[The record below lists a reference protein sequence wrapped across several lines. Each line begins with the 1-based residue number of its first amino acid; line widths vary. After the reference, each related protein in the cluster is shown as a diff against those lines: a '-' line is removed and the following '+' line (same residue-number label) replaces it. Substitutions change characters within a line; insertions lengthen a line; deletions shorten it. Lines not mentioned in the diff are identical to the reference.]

1 MTACV
6 CYVAMQHGRA
16 CGNPLKRFENGAM
29 ARIWTDLKHRV
40 TLLLALFRP
49 APGVSVAAPAAPHP
63 WERSYPEGLAWDMAI
78 PVTAVPAIL
87 DASVTAWPDSPCL
100 EFLGKRYS
108 YAEVGELVARAAKGF
123 QELGVTK
130 GVAVG
135 LFLPNSAYYVICYYA
150 VLKAGG
156 TVVNFNP
163 LYAEPEIAR
172 QIEDSGAR
180 IMVTMN
186 LNTLYPKVARRL
198 EDTGLEKLVVCG
210 MGRALPF
217 TKRALFTLFKR
228 REVAATP
235 NDDAHTRFSKLIDND
250 GIPAAVEIDPERDVA
265 VMQYTGGTTGSP
277 KAALLTHANITANTA
292 QIRSWSGAV
301 SIGQERVLAVLP
313 LFHVF
318 GMTGVMNLAIAQG
331 SEILLLPRFKI
342 AETLAAIDKDKP
354 TVFLGVPTIYS
365 AINEHRELDNYD
377 LSSLK
382 FCISG
387 GAPLPLAIKTKFEA
401 VTGCTLVEGY
411 GLTEAGPVV
420 TINPFNGEGPE
431 NSAGLPLP
439 GTLVEIV
446 STEGPERVLPLGAT
460 GEICVTGPQVMAG
473 FWNRPEETREAL
485 RGGRLR
491 TGDLGYL
498 DRDGYLHIVDR
509 IKDLIITGGFNVYP
523 RMIEEAIY
531 QHPAVAEVAVCGV
544 LDRHRGEAVKAFI
557 RLAEGHTLT
566 GAEVRG
572 FLKDK
577 LALFEIPRKVEF
589 REEIPK
595 TLVGKPLR
603 RQLVEEEKQRLA
615 ERDGRAAEARA
626 ALLVAGA
633 PDDDDRDIK
642 DGDCAA

>member
-1 MTACV
+1 M
-6 CYVAMQHGRA
+6 
-16 CGNPLKRFENGAM
+16 KRFENGAM
-29 ARIWTDLKHRV
+29 ARLWADMKYRA

-49 APGVSVAAPAAPHP
+49 ASAPGMHAPLPPARHP
-63 WERSYPEGLAWDMAI
+63 WEKSYPEGISWDMAI
-78 PVTAVPAIL
+78 PVTSVPAIL
-87 DASVTAWPDSPCL
+87 DAAVIAWPDSPCL

-108 YAEVGELVARAAKGF
+108 YAEVGELVAKAAKGF
-123 QELGVTK
+123 QALGVTK

-186 LNTLYPKVARRL
+186 LNTLYSKVARRL
-198 EDTGLEKLVVCG
+198 EDTCLEKLVVCG

-217 TKRALFTLFKR
+217 TKRALFMLFKR

-235 NDDAHTRFSKLIDND
+235 NDDAHIRFSKLIGND
-250 GIPAAVEIDPERDVA
+250 GIPAAAEIDPERDIA

-277 KAALLTHANITANTA
+277 KAALLTHANIAANTA
-292 QIRSWSGAV
+292 QIRAWAAPIGG
-301 SIGQERVLAVLP
+301 GQERVLAVLP

-331 SEILLLPRFKI
+331 SEILLLPRFKV
-342 AETLAAIDKDKP
+342 AETLAAIDKEKP

-365 AINEHRELDNYD
+365 AINEHKELDNYD

-446 STEGPERVLPLGAT
+446 STEDPERFLALGET

-473 FWNRPEETREAL
+473 FWNRPEETRDAL

-491 TGDLGYL
+491 TGDVGHL
-498 DRDGYLHIVDR
+498 DQDGYLYIVDR

-523 RMIEEAIY
+523 RMVEEAIY

-544 LDRHRGEAVKAFI
+544 PDRHRGEVVKAFI
-557 RLAEGHTLT
+557 KLTDGVTLT
-566 GAEVRG
+566 GTELRA
-572 FLKDK
+572 FLKEK
-577 LALFEIPRKVEF
+577 LASFEIPRKVEF
-589 REEIPK
+589 RDEIPK
-595 TLVGKPLR
+595 TPVGKPLR
-603 RQLVEEEKQRLA
+603 RQLVEEEKRRLA
-615 ERDGRAAEARA
+615 ERDARAVEARA
-626 ALLVAGA
+626 ALVAES
-633 PDDDDRDIK
+633 DDT
-642 DGDCAA
+642 DGDIRDGDRAA

>member
-1 MTACV
+1 
-6 CYVAMQHGRA
+6 
-16 CGNPLKRFENGAM
+16 M
-29 ARIWTDLKHRV
+29 ARIWADLKYRV

-49 APGVSVAAPAAPHP
+49 APGVPAPDGAAPHP
-63 WERSYPEGLAWDMAI
+63 WEKSYPEGLAWDMTI
-78 PVTAVPAIL
+78 PIKPVTAIL
-87 DASVTAWPDSPCL
+87 DEAVTAWPDSPCL
-100 EFLGKRYS
+100 EFVGKRYN
-108 YAEVGELVARAAKGF
+108 YAEVGELVAKAAKGF

-130 GVAVG
+130 GVPVG

-150 VLKAGG
+150 ILKAGG

-172 QIEDSGAR
+172 QIDDSGTR
-180 IMVTMN
+180 VMVTMN
-186 LNTLYPKVARRL
+186 LNTLYTKVARRL
-198 EDTGLEKLVVCG
+198 DDTCLEKLVVCG

-217 TKRALFTLFKR
+217 TKRALFILFKR
-228 REVAATP
+228 REVTATP
-235 NDDAHTRFSKLIDND
+235 VDDAHIRFSKLIGND
-250 GIPAAVEIDPERDVA
+250 GIPAAVEVDPERDVA

-292 QIRSWSGAV
+292 QIQAWSSV
-301 SIGQERVLAVLP
+301 ITTGQERVLAVLP

-318 GMTGVMNLAIAQG
+318 GMTGVMNLALAQG
-331 SEILLLPRFKI
+331 SEILLLPRFKVT
-342 AETLAAIDKDKP
+342 ETLAAIDKEKP

-365 AINEHRELDNYD
+365 AINEHRELDKYD

-411 GLTEAGPVV
+411 GLSEAGPVV

-439 GTLVEIV
+439 GTLVEIF
-446 STEGPERVLPLGAT
+446 SIEDPERVLPLGET

-491 TGDLGYL
+491 TGDVGYL
-498 DRDGYLHIVDR
+498 DPDGYLYIVDR

-523 RMIEEAIY
+523 RMVEEAIY

-544 LDRHRGEAVKAFI
+544 PDRHRGEVVKAFVK
-557 RLAEGHTLT
+557 LAEGVTLT
-566 GAEVRG
+566 GTELRG

-577 LALFEIPRKVEF
+577 LAPFEIPRKVEF
-589 REEIPK
+589 RQEIPK

-615 ERDGRAAEARA
+615 ERDARAAEARTALA
-626 ALLVAGA
+626 AES
-633 PDDDDRDIK
+633 DDGDRDIK

>member
-1 MTACV
+1 MRAYV
-6 CYVAMQHGRA
+6 CYCAMQHEPTH
-16 CGNPLKRFENGAM
+16 GNPLKRFEDGAM
-29 ARIWTDLKHRV
+29 EQLWAGLRHRV
-40 TLLLALFRP
+40 TLLLAFFRP
-49 APGVSVAAPAAPHP
+49 APIARARLAAARHP
-63 WERSYPEGLAWDMAI
+63 WEKSYPEGLAWDMAI
-78 PVTAVPAIL
+78 PIKPVSAIL
-87 DASVTAWPDSPCL
+87 DAAVTAWPDSPCL
-100 EFLGKRYS
+100 EFLGTRYS

-130 GVAVG
+130 GVPVG

-186 LNTLYPKVARRL
+186 LNTLYTKVARRL
-198 EDTGLEKLVVCG
+198 EDTCLEKLVVCG

-217 TKRALFTLFKR
+217 TKRALFMLFKQ
-228 REVAATP
+228 REVAVTP
-235 NDDAHTRFSKLIDND
+235 DDDAHIQFSKLIETD
-250 GIPAAVEIDPERDVA
+250 GIPAAVAVDPERDVA

-292 QIRSWSGAV
+292 QIRFWASAV
-301 SIGQERVLAVLP
+301 GTGQERVLAVLP

-318 GMTGVMNLAIAQG
+318 GMTGVMNLALAQG
-331 SEILLLPRFKI
+331 SEILLLPRFKVS
-342 AETLAAIDKDKP
+342 ETLAAIDKEKP

-420 TINPFNGEGPE
+420 TINPFHGEGPE

-446 STEGPERVLPLGAT
+446 STEGPERVLPLGES

-473 FWNRPEETREAL
+473 FWNRPEETRDAL

-491 TGDLGYL
+491 TGDIGYL
-498 DRDGYLHIVDR
+498 DPNGYLYIIDR

-523 RMIEEAIY
+523 RVVEEAIY

-544 LDRHRGEAVKAFI
+544 PDRHRGEVVKAFVK
-557 RLAEGHTLT
+557 LAEDVTLT
-566 GAEVRG
+566 GTELRG

-577 LALFEIPRKVEF
+577 LAPFEIPRKVEF
-589 REEIPK
+589 RDEIPK

-603 RQLVEEEKQRLA
+603 RQLVAEEKQRLA
-615 ERDGRAAEARA
+615 ERDARAAEARSALA
-626 ALLVAGA
+626 AAR
-633 PDDDDRDIK
+633 PDDNDSDIK
-642 DGDCAA
+642 ESDCVV

>member
-1 MTACV
+1 MEYLWA
-6 CYVAMQHGRA
+6 GLR
-16 CGNPLKRFENGAM
+16 
-29 ARIWTDLKHRV
+29 HRV

-49 APGVSVAAPAAPHP
+49 APAAPAPVPYSIRPHP
-63 WERSYPEGLAWDMAI
+63 WEKSYPEGVAWDMAI
-78 PVTAVPAIL
+78 PITSVPAIL

-100 EFLGKRYS
+100 EFVGKRYS
-108 YAEVGELVARAAKGF
+108 YAEVGDLVARAAKGF
-123 QELGVTK
+123 QALGVTK
-130 GVAVG
+130 GVPVG
-135 LFLPNSAYYVICYYA
+135 LFLPNSAYYVICFYA

-172 QIEDSGAR
+172 QIEDAGVQ

-186 LNTLYPKVARRL
+186 LNTLYSKLARRL
-198 EDTGLEKLVVCG
+198 ADTCLEKLVVCG

-217 TKRALFTLFKR
+217 TKRALFMLFKR
-228 REVAATP
+228 REVAVTP
-235 NDDAHTRFSKLIDND
+235 VDDAHIRFSKLIDND

-277 KAALLTHANITANTA
+277 KAALLTHANIAANTA
-292 QIRSWSGAV
+292 QIGAWSAPVGV
-301 SIGQERVLAVLP
+301 GQERVLAVLP

-318 GMTGVMNLAIAQG
+318 GMTGVMNLAISQG
-331 SEILLLPRFKI
+331 SEILLLPRFKVS
-342 AETLAAIDKDKP
+342 ETLATIDREKP

-365 AINEHRELDNYD
+365 AINEHKELDNYD

-420 TINPFNGEGPE
+420 TINPFIGAGPE

-446 STEGPERVLPLGAT
+446 STEDRERVLPLGET

-491 TGDLGYL
+491 TGDIGYL
-498 DRDGYLHIVDR
+498 DPDGYLYIIDR

-523 RMIEEAIY
+523 RMVEEAIY

-544 LDRHRGEAVKAFI
+544 PDRHRGEVVKAFVK
-557 RLAEGHTLT
+557 LAHGVTLT
-566 GAEVRG
+566 GAELRG

-577 LALFEIPRKVEF
+577 LAPFEIPRKVEF

-595 TLVGKPLR
+595 TPVGKPLR
-603 RQLVEEEKQRLA
+603 RQLVAEEKQRLA
-615 ERDGRAAEARA
+615 ERDARTAEARA
-626 ALLVAGA
+626 ALVAAA
-633 PDDDDRDIK
+633 PDDNDSDINES
-642 DGDCAA
+642 DCVA

>member
-1 MTACV
+1 MGV
-6 CYVAMQHGRA
+6 CARA
-16 CGNPLKRFENGAM
+16 LLKRFEDGAM
-29 ARIWTDLKHRV
+29 AKLWADLKYRA

-49 APGVSVAAPAAPHP
+49 APGAPAAHAAAPHP
-63 WERSYPEGLAWDMAI
+63 WEKSYPEGLAWDMTI
-78 PVTAVPAIL
+78 PVTPVSAIL
-87 DASVTAWPDSPCL
+87 DTAVTAWPDSPCL

-108 YAEVGELVARAAKGF
+108 YAEIGELVAKAAKGF
-123 QELGVTK
+123 QALGVSK
-130 GVAVG
+130 GMPVG
-135 LFLPNSAYYVICYYA
+135 LFLPKSAYYVICYYA
-150 VLKAGG
+150 ILKAGG

-198 EDTGLEKLVVCG
+198 DDTCLEKLVVCG

-217 TKRALFTLFKR
+217 TKRALFMLFKR

-235 NDDAHTRFSKLIDND
+235 VDDAHIRFSKLIDND

-265 VMQYTGGTTGSP
+265 VMQYTGGTTGLP

-292 QIRSWSGAV
+292 QVQSWASV
-301 SIGQERVLAVLP
+301 ITTGQERVLAVLP

-318 GMTGVMNLAIAQG
+318 GMTGVMNLALAQG
-331 SEILLLPRFKI
+331 SEILLLPRFKVT
-342 AETLAAIDKDKP
+342 ETLTAIDKEKP

-365 AINEHRELDNYD
+365 AINEHKELDNYD

-387 GAPLPLAIKTKFEA
+387 GAPLPLAIRTKFEA

-411 GLTEAGPVV
+411 GLSEAGPVV
-420 TINPFNGEGPE
+420 TINPFTGEGPE

-446 STEGPERVLPLGAT
+446 STEDPERIMPLGET

-473 FWNRPEETREAL
+473 FWNRPEETEEAL

-491 TGDLGYL
+491 TGDIGYL
-498 DRDGYLHIVDR
+498 DQDGYLYIVDR

-523 RMIEEAIY
+523 RMVEEAIY

-544 LDRHRGEAVKAFI
+544 PDRHRGEVVKAFVK
-557 RLAEGHTLT
+557 LTEGVALT
-566 GAEVRG
+566 GTELRG

-577 LALFEIPRKVEF
+577 LAPFEIPRKVEF
-589 REEIPK
+589 REDIPK

-603 RQLVEEEKQRLA
+603 RQLVEEEKQRQALK
-615 ERDGRAAEARA
+615 ETQAAEARLANGA
-626 ALLVAGA
+626 AEARSA
-633 PDDDDRDIK
+633 TEPDDGDRDTK

>member
-1 MTACV
+1 MEYLWA
-6 CYVAMQHGRA
+6 GLR
-16 CGNPLKRFENGAM
+16 
-29 ARIWTDLKHRV
+29 HRV

-49 APGVSVAAPAAPHP
+49 APYAPAPVPYSVMPHP
-63 WERSYPEGLAWDMAI
+63 WEKSYPEGVAWDMAI
-78 PVTAVPAIL
+78 PITSVPAIL

-100 EFLGKRYS
+100 EFVGKRYS
-108 YAEVGELVARAAKGF
+108 YAEVGDLVARAAKGF
-123 QELGVTK
+123 QALGVTK
-130 GVAVG
+130 GVPVG

-172 QIEDSGAR
+172 QIEDAGVG

-186 LNTLYPKVARRL
+186 LNTLYSKLARRL
-198 EDTGLEKLVVCG
+198 ADTCLEKLVVCG

-217 TKRALFTLFKR
+217 TKRALFMLFKR
-228 REVAATP
+228 REVAVTP
-235 NDDAHTRFSKLIDND
+235 VDDAHIRFSKLIDND
-250 GIPAAVEIDPERDVA
+250 GIPAAIEIDPERDVA

-277 KAALLTHANITANTA
+277 KAALLTHANIAANTA
-292 QIRSWSGAV
+292 QIRAWAAPVGV
-301 SIGQERVLAVLP
+301 GQERVLAVLP

-318 GMTGVMNLAIAQG
+318 GMTGIMNLAISQG
-331 SEILLLPRFKI
+331 SEILLLPRFKVS
-342 AETLAAIDKDKP
+342 ETLAAIDKEKP

-365 AINEHRELDNYD
+365 AINEHKELDNYD

-420 TINPFNGEGPE
+420 TINPFNGESPE

-439 GTLVEIV
+439 GTLVEIF
-446 STEGPERVLPLGAT
+446 STEDREGVLPLGET

-485 RGGRLR
+485 RGGRLH
-491 TGDLGYL
+491 TGDIGYL
-498 DRDGYLHIVDR
+498 DQDGYLHIIDR

-523 RMIEEAIY
+523 RMVEEAIY

-544 LDRHRGEAVKAFI
+544 PDRHRGEVVKAFVK
-557 RLAEGHTLT
+557 LVNGVTLT
-566 GAEVRG
+566 GTELRG

-577 LALFEIPRKVEF
+577 LAPFEIPRKVEF
-589 REEIPK
+589 REEIPT

-603 RQLVEEEKQRLA
+603 RQLVAEEKQRLA
-615 ERDGRAAEARA
+615 ERDARTAEARA
-626 ALLVAGA
+626 ALVAAA
-633 PDDDDRDIK
+633 PDDNNSDIK
-642 DGDCAA
+642 ESDYVA

>member
-1 MTACV
+1 LS
-6 CYVAMQHGRA
+6 G
-16 CGNPLKRFENGAM
+16 FEDDAM
-29 ARIWTDLKHRV
+29 ARLWTDLKHRV

-49 APGVSVAAPAAPHP
+49 APAADIRVPYPAAPHP
-63 WERSYPEGLAWDMAI
+63 WEKSYPEGLAWDMAI
-78 PVTAVPAIL
+78 PVKSVPAML
-87 DASVTAWPDSPCL
+87 DAAVTAWPDSPCL
-100 EFLGKRYS
+100 EFVGKRYN
-108 YAEVGELVARAAKGF
+108 YAEVGELVAKAAKGF

-130 GVAVG
+130 GVPVG

-150 VLKAGG
+150 ILKAGG

-198 EDTGLEKLVVCG
+198 EDTCLEKLVVCG

-217 TKRALFTLFKR
+217 TKRALFMLFKR

-235 NDDAHTRFSKLIDND
+235 VDDAHIRFSKLIDND
-250 GIPAAVEIDPERDVA
+250 GIPAAAAVDPERDIA

-277 KAALLTHANITANTA
+277 KAALLTHANITANTV
-292 QIRSWSGAV
+292 QIQSWAGAV
-301 SIGQERVLAVLP
+301 TTGQERVLAVLP

-331 SEILLLPRFKI
+331 SELLLLPRFKV
-342 AETLAAIDKDKP
+342 AETLAVIDKEKP

-365 AINEHRELDNYD
+365 AINEHRELNNYD

-420 TINPFNGEGPE
+420 TINPFHGEGRE

-446 STEGPERVLPLGAT
+446 SLDNPERVLPLGET

-485 RGGRLR
+485 HAGRLR
-491 TGDLGYL
+491 TGDVGYL
-498 DRDGYLHIVDR
+498 DEDGYLYIVDR
-509 IKDLIITGGFNVYP
+509 IKDLVITGGFNVYP
-523 RMIEEAIY
+523 RMVEEAIY
-531 QHPAVAEVAVCGV
+531 LHPAVAEVAVCGV
-544 LDRHRGEAVKAFI
+544 PDRHRGEVVKAFI
-557 RLAEGHTLT
+557 KLAEGYTLT
-566 GAEVRG
+566 GAELRV

-577 LALFEIPRKVEF
+577 LAPFQLPRKVEF
-589 REEIPK
+589 RQEIPK

-615 ERDGRAAEARA
+615 ERDARAAEARS
-626 ALLVAGA
+626 ALSA
-633 PDDDDRDIK
+633 DDNDNDNDNENDNK

>member
-1 MTACV
+1 
-6 CYVAMQHGRA
+6 
-16 CGNPLKRFENGAM
+16 M
-29 ARIWTDLKHRV
+29 ARIWTELKHRV
-40 TLLLALFRP
+40 TLLLALIRP
-49 APGVSVAAPAAPHP
+49 APGVSAAGLPAPHP
-63 WERSYPEGLAWDMAI
+63 WEKSYPEGLAWDMAI
-78 PVTAVPAIL
+78 PVTSVTAIL
-87 DASVTAWPDSPCL
+87 DRAVTAWPDSPCL

-108 YAEVGELVARAAKGF
+108 YTEVGELVARAAKGF

-130 GVAVG
+130 GVPVG

-186 LNTLYPKVARRL
+186 LNTLYPKVVRRL
-198 EDTGLEKLVVCG
+198 EDTCLEKLVVCG

-217 TKRALFTLFKR
+217 TKRALFMLFKR

-235 NDDAHTRFSKLIDND
+235 VDDAHIRFSKLIDND
-250 GIPAAVEIDPERDVA
+250 GIPAAVEVDPERDVA

-292 QIRSWSGAV
+292 QIRSWAGAV
-301 SIGQERVLAVLP
+301 GAGQERVLAVLP

-318 GMTGVMNLAIAQG
+318 GMTGVMNLALSQG
-331 SEILLLPRFKI
+331 SEILLLPRFKVT
-342 AETLAAIDKDKP
+342 ETLAAIDKEKP

-387 GAPLPLAIKTKFEA
+387 GAPLALAIKTKFEA

-420 TINPFNGEGPE
+420 TINPFNGESPE
-431 NSAGLPLP
+431 DSAGLPLP

-446 STEGPERVLPLGAT
+446 STEDPERVLPLGET

-473 FWNRPEETREAL
+473 FWNRPVETREAL

-523 RMIEEAIY
+523 RMVEEAIY
-531 QHPAVAEVAVCGV
+531 LHPAVAEVAVCGV
-544 LDRHRGEAVKAFI
+544 PDRHRGEVVKAFVK
-557 RLAEGHTLT
+557 LAEDVTLT
-566 GAEVRG
+566 GTELRG

-577 LALFEIPRKVEF
+577 LAPFEVPRKVEF
-589 REEIPK
+589 RDEIPK

-615 ERDGRAAEARA
+615 ERDARAAEARSALA
-626 ALLVAGA
+626 AEAVEA
-633 PDDDDRDIK
+633 PNDTDRDGDREIK

>member
-1 MTACV
+1 ME
-6 CYVAMQHGRA
+6 
-16 CGNPLKRFENGAM
+16 RFEDGAM
-29 ARIWTDLKHRV
+29 VGLWAGLKYRV

-49 APGVSVAAPAAPHP
+49 APGVPAPDGAAPHP
-63 WERSYPEGLAWDMAI
+63 WEKSYPEGLAWDMAI
-78 PVTAVPAIL
+78 PVAPVSAIL
-87 DASVTAWPDSPCL
+87 DTAVTTWPDSPCL

-108 YAEVGELVARAAKGF
+108 YAEVGELVAHAAKGF

-186 LNTLYPKVARRL
+186 LNTLYTKVARRL
-198 EDTGLEKLVVCG
+198 DDTCLEKLVVCG

-217 TKRALFTLFKR
+217 TKRALFMLFKR
-228 REVAATP
+228 REVAVTP
-235 NDDAHTRFSKLIDND
+235 NDDAHIRFSKLIDND
-250 GIPAAVEIDPERDVA
+250 GIPAAIEVDPERDVA

-292 QIRSWSGAV
+292 QIQSWAGVVTS
-301 SIGQERVLAVLP
+301 GQERVLAVLP

-318 GMTGVMNLAIAQG
+318 GMTGVMNLALVQG

-342 AETLAAIDKDKP
+342 AETLAAIDKEKP

-382 FCISG
+382 ICISG

-411 GLTEAGPVV
+411 GLSEAGPVV
-420 TINPFNGEGPE
+420 TINPFNSEGPE

-439 GTLVEIV
+439 GTLVEIF
-446 STEGPERVLPLGAT
+446 STEDPEQALPLGET

-485 RGGRLR
+485 RGRRLR
-491 TGDLGYL
+491 TGDVGYL
-498 DRDGYLHIVDR
+498 DQDGYLFIVDR

-523 RMIEEAIY
+523 RMVEEAIY

-544 LDRHRGEAVKAFI
+544 PDRHRGEVVKAFVK
-557 RLAEGHTLT
+557 LAEGVTLT
-566 GAEVRG
+566 GTELRR
-572 FLKDK
+572 FLKDQ
-577 LALFEIPRKVEF
+577 LAPFEIPRKVEF
-589 REEIPK
+589 REDIPK

-603 RQLVEEEKQRLA
+603 RQLVEEEKQRRALKEA
-615 ERDGRAAEARA
+615 QAAEARSA
-626 ALLVAGA
+626 RKA
-633 PDDDDRDIK
+633 PDDGDRDIT